1 MAGNDVTRISANF
14 GEVEAGAQRIVQD
27 ARGIMTMLEDFHKQV
42 TDFVTNNWAGDA
54 NDAFTQLQA
63 QWNTHVQQ
71 LNTTLEGAGTL
82 VQTGNSDL
90 KGTDTALAGLF

>member
-1 MAGNDVTRISANF
+1 MAANDTSRITANF
-14 GEVEAGAQRIVQD
+14 GEVEAGAQAIVAE
-27 ARGIMTMLEDFHKQV
+27 ARSIMTQLEDFHKKV
-42 TDFVTNNWAGDA
+42 TDFVTNNWKGDA

-82 VQTGNSDL
+82 VTTGNSDL
-90 KGTDTALAGLF
+90 QSTDTALAGLF